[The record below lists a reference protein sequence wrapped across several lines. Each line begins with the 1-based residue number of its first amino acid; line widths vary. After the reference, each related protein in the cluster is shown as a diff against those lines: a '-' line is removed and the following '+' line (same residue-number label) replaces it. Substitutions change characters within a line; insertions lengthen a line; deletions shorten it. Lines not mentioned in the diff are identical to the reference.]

1 MILGIDIGG
10 TNICLGLAENGNLTR
25 LESVPSFSREST
37 LEETLEYLS
46 AQIVRFAPS
55 GLERIGVGVPSV
67 VDIEKGIVYDA
78 VNIPSWREA
87 PLKAFLEQRFQVP
100 VAINNDANCFT
111 MGAYGCY
118 PADRKPEVLVGITL
132 GTGVGMGIVDRG
144 RLFCGATCGAG
155 ELGSLPYK
163 GGLLED
169 ACSKK
174 FYETHGWQSPE
185 AARAARDGDPAALA
199 LFEELGR
206 NMGEMLCTVLYAYD
220 PSHIAFGGGGAWN
233 YPLFRASMEA
243 YAQEHFPYRKALERL
258 TVDVFTGNEIP
269 VLGATLI

>member
-10 TNICLGLAENGNLTR
+10 TNICLGLAENGR
-25 LESVPSFSREST
+25 LFRQESVPSFSPEAT
-37 LEETLEYLS
+37 LAETLEYLS
-46 AQIVRFAPS
+46 ELIGGFLSPQ
-55 GLERIGVGVPSV
+55 LEKIGIGVPSV

-78 VNIPSWREA
+78 VNIPSWQEA
-87 PLKAFLEQRFQVP
+87 PLKAFLEERFQIP
-100 VAINNDANCFT
+100 VAVNNDANCFT
-111 MGAYGCY
+111 MGAYGMY
-118 PADRKPEVLVGITL
+118 PEDKKPEVLVGITL
-132 GTGVGMGIVDRG
+132 GTGVGIGIVDRG

-155 ELGSLPYK
+155 ELGSLPYR
-163 GGLLED
+163 GGILED

-174 FYETHGWQSPE
+174 FYAAKGWESPV
-185 AARAARDGDPAALA
+185 AARAAREGDPAALA

-206 NMGEMLCTVLYAYD
+206 NMGELLCTVLYAYD

-243 YAQEHFPYRKALERL
+243 FVHQHFPYRKALERL

>member
-1 MILGIDIGG
+1 M
-10 TNICLGLAENGNLTR
+10 
-25 LESVPSFSREST
+25 
-37 LEETLEYLS
+37 
-46 AQIVRFAPS
+46 
-55 GLERIGVGVPSV
+55 

-78 VNIPSWREA
+78 VNIPSWQEA
-87 PLKAFLEQRFQVP
+87 PLKAFLEERFQIP
-100 VAINNDANCFT
+100 VAVNNDANCFT
-111 MGAYGCY
+111 MGAYGMY
-118 PADRKPEVLVGITL
+118 PEDKKPEVLVGITL
-132 GTGVGMGIVDRG
+132 GTGVGIGIVDRG

-155 ELGSLPYK
+155 ELGSLPYR
-163 GGLLED
+163 GGILED

-174 FYETHGWQSPE
+174 FYAAKGWESPA
-185 AARAARDGDPAALA
+185 AARAAREGDPAALA

-206 NMGEMLCTVLYAYD
+206 NMGELLCTVLYAYD

-243 YAQEHFPYRKALERL
+243 FVHQHFPYRKALERL

>member
-10 TNICLGLAENGNLTR
+10 TNICLGLAENGKLTR
-25 LESVPSFSREST
+25 LESVPSFSPEST
-37 LEETLEYLS
+37 LEETLEYL
-46 AQIVRFAPS
+46 AEQIGRYEAA
-55 GLERIGVGVPSV
+55 GLERIGIGVPSV

-87 PLKAFLEQRFQVP
+87 PLKAYLEGRFQVP

-118 PADRKPEVLVGITL
+118 PSDGKPEVLVGITL
-132 GTGVGMGIVDRG
+132 GTGVGIGIVDRG
-144 RLFCGATCGAG
+144 RLFCGVTCGAG

-163 GGLLED
+163 DGILED

-174 FYETHGWQSPE
+174 FYAARGWESPE
-185 AARAARDGDPAALA
+185 AARLARQGDSVACA

-206 NMGEMLCTVLYAYD
+206 NIGELVCTVLYAYD
-220 PSHIAFGGGGAWN
+220 PGHIAFGGGGAWN

-243 YAQEHFPYRKALERL
+243 YVREHFPYRKALERL

>member
-10 TNICLGLAENGNLTR
+10 TNICLGLAENGKLIR
-25 LESVPSFSREST
+25 LESVPSFSPEST
-37 LEETLEYLS
+37 LEETLEYL
-46 AQIVRFAPS
+46 AEQIGRYEAA
-55 GLERIGVGVPSV
+55 GLEKIGIGVPSV

-87 PLKAFLEQRFQVP
+87 PLKAYLEGRFQVP

-118 PADRKPEVLVGITL
+118 PADGKPEVLVGITL
-132 GTGVGMGIVDRG
+132 GTGVGIGIVDRG
-144 RLFCGATCGAG
+144 RLFCGVTCGAG

-163 GGLLED
+163 DGILED

-174 FYETHGWQSPE
+174 FYAARGWESPE
-185 AARAARDGDPAALA
+185 AARLARQGDSVACA

-206 NMGEMLCTVLYAYD
+206 NIGELVCTVLYAYD

-233 YPLFRASMEA
+233 YPLFRASMDA
-243 YAQEHFPYRKALERL
+243 YVQEHYPYHKALERL
-258 TVDVFTGNEIP
+258 AVDVFTGNEIP